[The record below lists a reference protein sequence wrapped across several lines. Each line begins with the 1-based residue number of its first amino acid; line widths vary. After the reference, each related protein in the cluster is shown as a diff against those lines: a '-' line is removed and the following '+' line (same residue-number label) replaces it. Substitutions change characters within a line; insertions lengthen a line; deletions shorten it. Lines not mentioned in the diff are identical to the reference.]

1 MEKNLNETAKPAV
14 ESVRVKA
21 REQSYCF
28 RLELRLLKF
37 FFSKQS
43 NEKVTRIP
51 EIEADVNISRG
62 LERGFQESLLI
73 GRV

>member
-1 MEKNLNETAKPAV
+1 MEKNQNETVKPAV
-14 ESVRVKA
+14 ESVRVKT

-28 RLELRLLKF
+28 RLELKLLKF
-37 FFSKQS
+37 FFLSKS

-62 LERGFQESLLI
+62 LERGFQ
-73 GRV
+73 

>member
-1 MEKNLNETAKPAV
+1 MEKNQNETVKATV

-21 REQSYCF
+21 REQSHCF
-28 RLELRLLKF
+28 RLELKLLKF
-37 FFSKQS
+37 FFSSKS